1 MYLYLL
7 LQSTMLTAD
16 YLAYMHPT
24 RPYTIGEDLELEA
37 DLGWRFCPRH
47 GLARHRTKNNPFG
60 DLSDVKDLHT
70 LNGGG
75 ITFYYITRSLK
86 VESFNVIHLK
96 IRHLFCALSILVT
109 R

>member
-1 MYLYLL
+1 
-7 LQSTMLTAD
+7 
-16 YLAYMHPT
+16 MHPT

-60 DLSDVKDLHT
+60 DLGDVKELHH
-70 LNGGG
+70 NG
-75 ITFYYITRSLK
+75 ITFYYITLSL
-86 VESFNVIHLK
+86 ESFNFIYLK

>member
-1 MYLYLL
+1 
-7 LQSTMLTAD
+7 
-16 YLAYMHPT
+16 MHPT

-60 DLSDVKDLHT
+60 DLGDVKELRHT
-70 LNGGG
+70 ERRWYNILL
-75 ITFYYITRSLK
+75 TLSL
-86 VESFNVIHLK
+86 ESFNFIHLK

>member
-1 MYLYLL
+1 
-7 LQSTMLTAD
+7 
-16 YLAYMHPT
+16 MHPT

-47 GLARHRTKNNPFG
+47 GLARRRTKNNPFG
-60 DLSDVKDLHT
+60 DLGDVKDST
-70 LNGGG
+70 TVNGGG
-75 ITFYYITRSLK
+75 ITFYYITLSL
-86 VESFNVIHLK
+86 ESFNFIHLK